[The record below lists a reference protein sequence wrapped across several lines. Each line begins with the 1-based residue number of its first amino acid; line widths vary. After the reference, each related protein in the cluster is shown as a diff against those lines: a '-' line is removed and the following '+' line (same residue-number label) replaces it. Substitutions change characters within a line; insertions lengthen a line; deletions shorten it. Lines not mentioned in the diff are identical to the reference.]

1 MSASLGKGLVI
12 ARVNS
17 CPGKEDDHAP
27 GYTTVDFRK
36 GQIAQSLNESDVLPF
51 HDILDAK
58 MVNAAL
64 ASAGVTFKERI
75 YTLFVTLS
83 MFLSQVLDPDH
94 SCRAAVAR
102 LIVWLAVN
110 HRKPCSPETN
120 SYCDARQR
128 LPLEVIVELVHQ
140 TAHKIEA
147 GASDQWLWKGRRTSL
162 IDGST
167 SSMPDTPENQR
178 AFPQANTQGIG
189 LGFPVMRYV
198 ALISLATGVVR
209 DLALGPYKGK
219 ETGETA
225 LFRTLLDGLERGEI
239 VLGDRYFA
247 SYFMIA
253 ELLLRGVDGLFRMH
267 QRRKFDFRGGRP
279 LGFEDHVVTWTKP
292 ARPKWMDEE
301 TYAQIPNQMEIR
313 ELRFKVQRPGFRV
326 NELVLVTTM
335 LDAEEYTKEELADL
349 FLQRWNIELDLRSI
363 KDVLQMDVLRCKTPE
378 MVEKEIWIHLL
389 AYNLI
394 RGMAAKAAEA
404 HDKQPRLISF
414 KGTLQTMTAFQE
426 ALRWALPPDRQRLV
440 AGRLRAIAHHAVG
453 DRPGRVEPRANKRR
467 PKCQKL
473 LMELRKQ
480 ARKRL
485 MQAA

>member
-1 MSASLGKGLVI
+1 MPQATRRWISEKVKSLS
-12 ARVNS
+12 NS
-17 CPGKEDDHAP
+17 LSNSNA
-27 GYTTVDFRK
+27 
-36 GQIAQSLNESDVLPF
+36 LPF
-51 HDILDAK
+51 SDILDAE
-58 MVNAAL
+58 MVNSAL
-64 ASAGVTFKERI
+64 AAAGVTFKERI
-75 YTLFVTLS
+75 YTPFVTLC

-102 LIVWLAVN
+102 LIVWLVVN
-110 HRKPCSPETN
+110 HRKPCSPDTN

-128 LPLEVIVELVHQ
+128 LPLAVIVELVHQ
-140 TAHKIEA
+140 TARKIEA
-147 GASDQWLWKGRRTSL
+147 GACDEWFWKGRRVSI

-178 AFPQANTQGIG
+178 AFPQANTQKIG
-189 LGFPVMRYV
+189 LGFPVVRYV

-225 LFRTLLDGLERGEI
+225 LFRTLLDGLESGEI
-239 VLGDRYFA
+239 VLGDRCFA

-253 ELLLRGVDGLFRMH
+253 ELLQRGVDGLFRMH
-267 QRRKFDFRGGRP
+267 QRRKFNFRSGRQ
-279 LGFEDHVVTWTKP
+279 LGFEDHVATWTKP
-292 ARPKWMDEE
+292 ERPEWMDEE
-301 TYAQIPNQMEIR
+301 TYAQIPNEMEIR
-313 ELRFKVQRPGFRV
+313 ELRFKVQQPGFRV
-326 NELVLVTTM
+326 KELVLVTTM

-349 FLQRWNIELDLRSI
+349 YLQRWNIELDLRSI

-378 MVEKEIWIHLL
+378 MVEKEIWVHFL

-394 RGMAAKAAEA
+394 RGVGAKAAAA
-404 HDKQPRLISF
+404 HGQQPRRISF

-426 ALRWALPPDRQRLV
+426 ALRWAPPPDREHLV
-440 AGRLRAIAHHAVG
+440 AAMLRAIAHHAVG

-473 LMELRKQ
+473 LMEPRRQ

-485 MQAA
+485 LQAA

>member
-1 MSASLGKGLVI
+1 MPQATRRWISEKV
-12 ARVNS
+12 
-17 CPGKEDDHAP
+17 K
-27 GYTTVDFRK
+27 
-36 GQIAQSLNESDVLPF
+36 SLNESDVLPF

-75 YTLFVTLS
+75 YTPFVTLS

-140 TAHKIEA
+140 TARKIEA
-147 GASDQWLWKGRRTSL
+147 GTSDEWLWKGRRASI

-167 SSMPDTPENQR
+167 SSMPDTVKNQR
-178 AFPQANTQGIG
+178 AFPQARTQGIG
-189 LGFPVMRYV
+189 LGFPLVRYV
-198 ALISLATGVVR
+198 ALISLATGVAR

-219 ETGETA
+219 ETGEAA

-239 VLGDRYFA
+239 VLGDRNFA

-253 ELLLRGVDGLFRMH
+253 ELMQRSVDGLFRMH
-267 QRRKFDFRGGRP
+267 QRRKFDFRGGRH
-279 LGFEDHVVTWTKP
+279 LGSEDHIVTWTKP
-292 ARPKWMDEE
+292 QRPEWMDEE
-301 TYAQIPNQMEIR
+301 TYAQIPGELKIR
-313 ELRFKVQRPGFRV
+313 EIGFKVQQPGFRV

-335 LDAEEYTKEELADL
+335 LDAEEYTKEELAEL
-349 FLQRWNIELDLRSI
+349 LLQHWNIEFSLRSI
-363 KDVLQMDVLRCKTPE
+363 KAVLQMNVLRCQSPE
-378 MVEKEIWIHLL
+378 MVWKEILIYLL

-394 RGMAAKAAEA
+394 RGLAAKAAEA
-404 HDKQPRLISF
+404 HDTARLLSF
-414 KGTLQTMTAFQE
+414 KGILQTMNAFRD
-426 ALRWALPPDRQRLV
+426 ALRQAILRWRGSSNTFLLP
-440 AGRLRAIAHHAVG
+440 G
-453 DRPGRVEPRANKRR
+453 N
-467 PKCQKL
+467 
-473 LMELRKQ
+473 
-480 ARKRL
+480 
-485 MQAA
+485 